1 MTRYKAL
8 AKAYLDQKG
17 VKYSE
22 PKDTL
27 LAVTY
32 KADNMS
38 EITIIIDFQNEGNR
52 AQFVCFSIGNFD
64 KNQFAKGLVACNAC
78 NTKYRWVKYY
88 IGDDGRVVVPAG
100 AVVVSGSKP
109 ISKGPAAGSGV
120 SLYCPVIVK
129 YRDDKTAGSVQLEEF
144 LR

>member
-78 NTKYRWVKYY
+78 NTKYRWVKFYLDNDNNTE
-88 IGDDGRVVVPAG
+88 GDRRHCSWNIHA
-100 AVVVSGSKP
+100 S
-109 ISKGPAAGSGV
+109 
-120 SLYCPVIVK
+120 
-129 YRDDKTAGSVQLEEF
+129 RDQGSV
-144 LR
+144 RI

>member
-88 IGDDGRVVVPAG
+88 IGDDGRVVVQADAILDEANAG
-100 AVVVSGSKP
+100 EEVFELIQRMVAIIDESYP
-109 ISKGPAAGSGV
+109 IFMKARWA
-120 SLYCPVIVK
+120 
-129 YRDDKTAGSVQLEEF
+129 
-144 LR
+144 